1 MLVGLGH
8 DLQSLHELESVE
20 GLWEPGVFF
29 TEREVARFR
38 ASRHPLE
45 SLGGTFSAKEA
56 LFKALPA
63 VEGWFW
69 TDAEVLH
76 DARHAPHFHC
86 HGGLREHLERQGWS
100 VALSIAHSGGFV
112 STVVLVL
119 AAPRP

>member
-100 VALSIAHSGGFV
+100 MALSIAHSGGFV